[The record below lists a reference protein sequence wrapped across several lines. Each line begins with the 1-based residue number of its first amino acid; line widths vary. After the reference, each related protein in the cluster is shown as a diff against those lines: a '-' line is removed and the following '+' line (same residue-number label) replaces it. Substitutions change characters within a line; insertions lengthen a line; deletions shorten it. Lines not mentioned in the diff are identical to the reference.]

1 MYELVVSV
9 MSVKSARKSESL
21 VKDVREKRFGVT
33 VSCKYALH
41 VGVVIALF
49 QMAV

>member
-1 MYELVVSV
+1 MYELVDSV
-9 MSVKSARKSESL
+9 MSVKAESL

-49 QMAV
+49 